1 MFFNVFLTSS
11 LRSFTAILE
20 VTGQGELPMWHYIFW
35 IQTGLGWV
43 GGAAGLTGV
52 LLTIILAVMV
62 VFSLPCVRRKGF
74 FEVFY
79 WTHNLF
85 ILWYILLILHAT
97 HFWKWFLVPGLAYII
112 EMILRSKVIKLARYG
127 RTYVQEGILLPS
139 KVARVWLCTL
149 ISLCLILISVYSSR
163 FVTFVKKFTN
173 ITAIFMVTKNGCN
186 NLRVI

>member
-1 MFFNVFLTSS
+1 
-11 LRSFTAILE
+11 
-20 VTGQGELPMWHYIFW
+20 MWHYIFW
-35 IQTGLGWV
+35 IRTGLGWV

-85 ILWYILLILHAT
+85 ILWYILLLLHAT

-139 KVARVWLCTL
+139 KVASFWLCKL
-149 ISLCLILISVYSSR
+149 IRQCFASISVHSSN
-163 FVTFVKKFTN
+163 FCDICEKVQKT
-173 ITAIFMVTKNGCN
+173 
-186 NLRVI
+186 